1 MLQFLWR
8 INCKKALPSSSEND
22 ATADEAD
29 GAARSLDC
37 EADGAEDGEA
47 DGATRSLDCAA
58 DGAADGG
65 ATLDEEMVNE

>member
-1 MLQFLWR
+1 MP
-8 INCKKALPSSSEND
+8 ALPSSSEND
-22 ATADEAD
+22 AEADEAD

-37 EADGAEDGEA
+37 EAGGAKDGEA
-47 DGATRSLDCAA
+47 DGATRSLDFAA